1 MQRDPGI
8 VMLLDYGRIRLRLNE
23 TMDARGITR
32 GALARRVNTRFE
44 VISKWYGGEVERI
57 DLDVLARIC
66 YVLGCRIDE
75 LLVYEPPEK

>member
-23 TMDARGITR
+23 MMDARGITR
-32 GALARRVNTRFE
+32 GALARSVNTRFE
-44 VISKWYGGEVERI
+44 VIDKWYGGEVERI
-57 DLDVLARIC
+57 DLDVLARVC

-75 LLVYEPPEK
+75 LLVYEPPAK

>member
-23 TMDARGITR
+23 MMDARGITR
-32 GALARRVNTRFE
+32 GALARSVNTRFE
-44 VISKWYGGEVERI
+44 VIDTWYGGEVERI
-57 DLDVLARIC
+57 DLDVLARVC

-75 LLVYEPPEK
+75 LLVYEPPAK

>member
-23 TMDARGITR
+23 MMDARGITR
-32 GALARRVNTRFE
+32 GALARSVNTRFE
-44 VISKWYGGEVERI
+44 VIDKWYGSEVERI
-57 DLDVLARIC
+57 DLDVLARVC

-75 LLVYEPPEK
+75 LLVYEPPAK

>member
-23 TMDARGITR
+23 MMDARGITR
-32 GALARRVNTRFE
+32 GALARSVNTRFE
-44 VISKWYGGEVERI
+44 VIDKWYGGEVERI
-57 DLDVLARIC
+57 DLDVLARVC

-75 LLVYEPPEK
+75 LLVYAPPAK